1 MHKILI
7 AEDDNLVQN
16 IYHNILTKEGFK
28 VIQAFNGKQA
38 LSLVK
43 SEQPNLIILDIMLP
57 GGMNGFDVLERLKM
71 DEKLKNIP
79 VLVLTNL
86 DTEEKVALS
95 IGAADYIV
103 KANISIKEVVDKI
116 KKYLK

>member
-16 IYHNILTKEGFK
+16 IYHNVLTKEGFE
-28 VIQAFNGKQA
+28 VIQAFNGRQA
-38 LSLVK
+38 LSLAK

-95 IGAADYIV
+95 IGASDYIV

>member
-7 AEDDNLVQN
+7 VEDDNLVQN
-16 IYHNILTKEGFK
+16 IYRNILIKEGFE
-28 VIQAFNGKQA
+28 VVQAFNGRQA
-38 LSLVK
+38 LSLVQ

-57 GGMNGFDVLERLKM
+57 GGMNGFDVLERLKI

-103 KANISIKEVVDKI
+103 KANISINELVDKI